1 MGLDALSYR
10 KLSVR
15 TGYFSNSTNVGV
27 FESNGKLYVVDTAD
41 SADDGKQIVDSLGT
55 LFPGKPIA
63 AVINT
68 HGHSDHV
75 GGNSAIVALT
85 QAEVWAPNTESI
97 FIEHPELVGDLY
109 WGGRKFSALES
120 HMFRTATPCHVTRY
134 ITEGKIELE
143 DVFLEIVPL
152 PGHFFDQSGIIVHDK
167 TDGASVFFLG
177 DGFFGTKILK
187 RYWIPF
193 MQDEEL
199 FRQSVSKIES
209 IECTWYV
216 PSHGKACNYD
226 RMLALAELNTIIT
239 YETENLILKILHDK
253 PSTAEEILKQV
264 ADFAGFKMRLGQIML
279 IGTTIRSY
287 LSSMERR
294 GLLEFD
300 VYNNML
306 LWHEKK

>member
-1 MGLDALSYR
+1 
-10 KLSVR
+10 
-15 TGYFSNSTNVGV
+15 
-27 FESNGKLYVVDTAD
+27 
-41 SADDGKQIVDSLGT
+41 
-55 LFPGKPIA
+55 
-63 AVINT
+63 
-68 HGHSDHV
+68 
-75 GGNSAIVALT
+75 
-85 QAEVWAPNTESI
+85 
-97 FIEHPELVGDLY
+97 
-109 WGGRKFSALES
+109 
-120 HMFRTATPCHVTRY
+120 
-134 ITEGKIELE
+134 
-143 DVFLEIVPL
+143 
-152 PGHFFDQSGIIVHDK
+152 
-167 TDGASVFFLG
+167 
-177 DGFFGTKILK
+177 
-187 RYWIPF
+187 